1 MTKVVKRQSTFSQ
14 IQFQFDGVAVRDFR
28 KRILIWYSQNGRQF
42 RWRQAKSCYERIIAE
57 LLLQRT
63 QANTIAK
70 FYQGFIKRF
79 PSWNKLAKATEE
91 DLRALLMPIGLW
103 RRRARSMMALASEM
117 AKTQGRFPTDR
128 DELERLPGISQYL
141 ASSILLLCHG
151 QREALVD
158 VNMARVLERVFGK
171 RNLVDIRYDPYL
183 QELARTV
190 VSKEDPIA
198 CNWAIIDLAAAVCH
212 PNTPKCSC
220 CPVNQICAYVALQ
233 QNPETPA

>member
-1 MTKVVKRQSTFSQ
+1 MTKVVKRRSISSQ
-14 IQFQFDGVAVRDFR
+14 TQFQFDEHAIRDFR
-28 KRILIWYSQNGRQF
+28 QRILIWYRQNGRQF

-70 FYQGFIKRF
+70 FYKGFIERF
-79 PSWNKLAKATEE
+79 PSWNKLARATEE
-91 DLRALLMPIGLW
+91 DLRALLLPIGLW

-117 AKTQGRFPTDR
+117 AKTQGQLPTTR

-151 QREALVD
+151 KREALID

-171 RNLVDIRYDPYL
+171 RNLADIRYDPYL

-190 VSKEDPIA
+190 VSAEDPIA

-212 PNTPKCSC
+212 PNTPKCSR

-233 QNPETPA
+233 